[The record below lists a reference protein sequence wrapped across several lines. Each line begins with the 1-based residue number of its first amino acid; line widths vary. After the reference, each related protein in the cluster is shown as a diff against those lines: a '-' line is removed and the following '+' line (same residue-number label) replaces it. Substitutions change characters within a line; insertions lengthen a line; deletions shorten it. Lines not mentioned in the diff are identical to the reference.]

1 MCHRPGS
8 EITSVTYSDI
18 PRLLTMTIVWLLLLV
33 WFLIADRSGCVA
45 ILGIWVVF
53 SVIVFVSGIESALA
67 KRRVFLNEC
76 LEPRTF
82 LFRLLQRRYLLVA
95 IEILTSA
102 VLALFLM
109 VSALSFASRH
119 WSLIF
124 ADVLLVSLLLPRFYG
139 VFAGQLREPYRY
151 VTARRWA
158 MWVSTLFL
166 WLESLLVL
174 VFANE
179 QNFIGLRWQEVIT
192 YGSTRFDL
200 PCAPVA
206 TIASLVSALDDLGQW
221 SVQNLARSLQDLPQ
235 AFMASASLFVYVVL
249 SLLLAY
255 AYSRALIGVV
265 GRPWTMWY
273 IAPRQSSLVAGE

>member
-1 MCHRPGS
+1 MRHRPRS
-8 EITSVTYSDI
+8 EVTSVTYSDI
-18 PRLLTMTIVWLLLLV
+18 PRLLTMTIVWLLLLA
-33 WFLIADRSGCVA
+33 WFLIADRSNCIA
-45 ILGIWVVF
+45 TLGIWVVF
-53 SVIVFVSGIESALA
+53 SIIVFVSGIESALA
-67 KRRVFLNEC
+67 KRRVFLTEC

-95 IEILTSA
+95 IELLTSA

-119 WSLIF
+119 WSLMF
-124 ADVLLVSLLLPRFYG
+124 ADVLLMSLLLPRFYG
-139 VFAGQLREPYRY
+139 ALAGQLREPYRY
-151 VTARRWA
+151 VIARRWA

-179 QNFIGLRWQEVIT
+179 QNFIGLRWQEVIA
-192 YGSTRFDL
+192 YGSTGFDL

-206 TIASLVSALDDLGQW
+206 AIASLVSALDDLGQW

-265 GRPWTMWY
+265 GRPWTMWR
-273 IAPRQSSLVAGE
+273 IAPRQSSLVAGD